1 MLVINSGYV
10 GMDIES
16 SNNSSENRI
25 NNNKNNNN
33 NNDFMNTNT

>member
-33 NNDFMNTNT
+33 NDFMNTNT